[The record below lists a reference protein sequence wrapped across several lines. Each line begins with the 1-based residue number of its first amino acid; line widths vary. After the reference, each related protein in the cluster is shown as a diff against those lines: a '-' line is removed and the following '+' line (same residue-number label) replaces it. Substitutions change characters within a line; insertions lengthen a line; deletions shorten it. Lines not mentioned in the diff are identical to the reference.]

1 MSENLMLSTLNKKEK
16 EDLLYELS
24 NFYLE
29 YRDKLNFKED
39 ITFGIEVEVL
49 TNKLTEPLNHSQN
62 MVHFLDAH
70 GIHDKFIISKE
81 EYDEMVR
88 GGELI
93 SPVLTN
99 TKENWEFLKNTIDV
113 FKKYSEAEIS
123 YHTSGHI
130 HIGSNVLK
138 KGKLVKAV
146 KLYAA
151 FEDIIYRFAAGEY
164 INIRPGVSS
173 YAIPIAHQ
181 IKENNPR
188 TDEEVIN
195 LLSHKNPTIVKRM
208 GYNLIHVFRY
218 NGLNFS
224 NLVTNTNDTIEFRVP
239 NGSLNPIIWQNNIN
253 FIVKLLK
260 SVDIHD
266 EDIINYYMDKID
278 ISNVLTKNS
287 IVKNYNQILDIEK
300 ALILADIIFDNT
312 LDKLYFIR
320 GYIKDGEVIKDTKE
334 ILKKSKTFT
343 K

>member
-1 MSENLMLSTLNKKEK
+1 MPENLILSTLSKNGKQEVLKEI
-16 EDLLYELS
+16 S
-24 NFYLE
+24 NLYLE
-29 YRDKLNFKED
+29 YRDKLNFPED
-39 ITFGIEVEVL
+39 ITFGTEVEVL
-49 TNKLTEPLNHSQN
+49 TQKLTEPLSYSKN
-62 MVHFLDAH
+62 MVHFLDAYD
-70 GIHDKFIISKE
+70 IHDKFIISKE

-93 SPVLTN
+93 SPILTN
-99 TKENWEFLKNTIDV
+99 TKENWEFLKNTIET

-130 HIGSNVLK
+130 HIGSKVLK
-138 KGKLVKAV
+138 KGKLSKAV

-164 INIRPGVSS
+164 VNIRPGVSS
-173 YAIPIAHQ
+173 YALPIAYQ
-181 IKENNPR
+181 IKFNNPR

-195 LLSHKNPTIVKRM
+195 LLSHKDPQIVKRM
-208 GYNLIHVFRY
+208 GYNQVHVFRY

-224 NLVTNTNDTIEFRVP
+224 NIITKNNDTIEFRVP

-260 SVDIHD
+260 SVNIHD
-266 EDIINYYMDKID
+266 EEIIDYYMNKMEIPN
-278 ISNVLTKNS
+278 ILTNS
-287 IVKNYNQILDIEK
+287 SIIKKYNQTFDIEK
-300 ALILADIIFDNT
+300 AFVLADIIFDNT

-320 GYIKDGEVIKDTKE
+320 EYIKDGEIIQNTDE

-343 K
+343 R